1 MDSVSRGWCILL
13 VAGLTEVVWATAMG
27 LSDGF
32 REWEWTLVT
41 AVFLTISTWLLSKAL
56 EHGLLVGGAYATWV
70 GIGALGTV
78 AVSSLIGMEHLS
90 AGSLLFVLMVAVGV
104 IGLLLGGIIGIL
116 VYHTPAR
123 FTFSRLDGA
132 WNRGPCFLGRHA
144 AFLYIAHMVVIPCF
158 LAVCAGAASLF

>member
-1 MDSVSRGWCILL
+1 MDGVSRGWCILL

-56 EHGLLVGGAYATWV
+56 DHGLPVGGAYATWV

-90 AGSLLFVLMVAVGV
+90 AESVLFVLMVAAGV
-104 IGLLLGGIIGIL
+104 IGLQATGRSHARRGRCCAD
-116 VYHTPAR
+116 VPVAPANCH
-123 FTFSRLDGA
+123 SASVRL
-132 WNRGPCFLGRHA
+132 R
-144 AFLYIAHMVVIPCF
+144 
-158 LAVCAGAASLF
+158 S

>member
-90 AGSLLFVLMVAVGV
+90 AESVLFVLMVAAGV
-104 IGLLLGGIIGIL
+104 IGLQATG
-116 VYHTPAR
+116 
-123 FTFSRLDGA
+123 
-132 WNRGPCFLGRHA
+132 RGH
-144 AFLYIAHMVVIPCF
+144 
-158 LAVCAGAASLF
+158 S